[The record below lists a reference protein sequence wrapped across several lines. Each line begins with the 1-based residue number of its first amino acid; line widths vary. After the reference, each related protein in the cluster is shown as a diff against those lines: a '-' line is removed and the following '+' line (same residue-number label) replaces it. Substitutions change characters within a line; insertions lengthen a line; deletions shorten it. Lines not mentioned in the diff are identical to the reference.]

1 MGLLQLPKLR
11 QKAAPVVVEEK
22 LNPSQM
28 HIAGDYGRDNNSTT
42 YSLKYHR
49 AYDKL
54 EVVRRGTDLLVDAL
68 SQINFDLKNKM
79 FTGSSFSPMRANA
92 LEVLLNSRPN
102 PYQDTNSFRRSFWMD
117 FLLEGNV
124 FLYFDGDYLYILPAR
139 DVTVVSSP
147 ITFIKEFTIGE
158 ETYTPDQVI
167 HLKDNSA
174 TSLFRG
180 DSRLKACQES
190 INLLG
195 SMLTFQTNFFN
206 NGAVPGLVLKTD
218 DILGDKLKA
227 RMLAFWTRNFN
238 PREGGRKPALLD
250 GGLSIDSIGSKDFK
264 ELDFSNSI
272 KDAEVR
278 ILKALG
284 VPPIL
289 LDSGNNANI
298 SPNIRLFYV
307 TTVMPLIDR
316 YVSAIESYFGYDVK
330 PAYAEVAALRPEL
343 KDLSD
348 YYTSLTNNGIMLGSE
363 AREALRLPQLD
374 DPLLDK
380 IRIPANVA
388 GSASGVS
395 GQEGGAPPKGV
406 REYPKLT

>member
-1 MGLLQLPKLR
+1 MGILTFPKLR
-11 QKAAPVVVEEK
+11 DKAAPVVVPEEK
-22 LNPSQM
+22 LNPSQI
-28 HIAGDYGRDNNSTT
+28 HIAGNYGNDINSTT
-42 YSLKYHR
+42 YTLKYHR

-68 SQINFDLKNKM
+68 SQINFDLKDKLH
-79 FTGSSFSPMRANA
+79 TGSTFSQIRASA
-92 LEVLLNSRPN
+92 VQKLLNSRPN
-102 PYQDTNSFRRSFWMD
+102 LYQDCNSFRRSMWMD
-117 FLLEGNV
+117 FLIEGNV
-124 FLYFDGDYLYILPAR
+124 FLYFDGQHLYQLPAR
-139 DVTVVSSP
+139 DVTIVSSP
-147 ITFIKEFTIGE
+147 VTFIKEFKIGE
-158 ETYTPDQVI
+158 ETYTPDQII
-167 HLKDNSA
+167 HLKDNSIN
-174 TSLFRG
+174 SLFRG

-218 DILGDKLKA
+218 DILGDKLKT

-264 ELDFSNSI
+264 ELDFSQSI
-272 KDAEVR
+272 IDAETR

-284 VPPIL
+284 VPPLL

-298 SPNIRLFYV
+298 APNIRLFYV

-316 YVSAIESYFGYDVK
+316 FVSATENYFGYDIK
-330 PAYAEVAALRPEL
+330 PVYADVAALRPEL

-363 AREALRLPQLD
+363 AREALRLHKLKE
-374 DPLLDK
+374 PLLDK

-388 GSASGVS
+388 GSASGVN
-395 GQEGGAPPKGV
+395 GQEGGAPPK
-406 REYPKLT
+406 E

>member
-1 MGLLQLPKLR
+1 MKLLTLPKLR
-11 QKAAPVVVEEK
+11 EKAAPDVATEEK
-22 LNPSQM
+22 LNPSQI
-28 HIAGDYGRDNNSTT
+28 HIAGNAGNDINSTT
-42 YSLKYHR
+42 YHLRYHR

-68 SQINFDLKNKM
+68 SQINFDLKDKIHS
-79 FTGSSFSPMRANA
+79 GSTFSQIRASA
-92 LEVLLNSRPN
+92 VARLLNTRPN
-102 PYQDTNSFRRSFWMD
+102 LYQDVNSFRRNMWMD

-124 FLYFDGDYLYILPAR
+124 FLYFDGEYLYQLPAR
-139 DVTVVSSP
+139 DVTIVSSP
-147 ITFIKEFTIGE
+147 VTFIKEFKIGE
-158 ETYTPDQVI
+158 QTYTPDQIV
-167 HLKDNSA
+167 HLKDNSSC
-174 TSLFRG
+174 SLFRG

-206 NGAVPGLVLKTD
+206 NGAVPGLVLQTD
-218 DILGDKLKA
+218 DILGDKLKT

-264 ELDFSNSI
+264 ELDFSQSI
-272 KDAEVR
+272 LDAETR

-316 YVSAIESYFGYDVK
+316 YVAAMENYFGYDVK

-343 KDLSD
+343 KELSD
-348 YYTSLTNNGIMLGSE
+348 YYTSLANNGIMLGAE
-363 AREALRLPQLD
+363 ARESLRLPKLV

-388 GSASGVS
+388 GSATGVA
-395 GQEGGAPPKGV
+395 GQEGGAPPK
-406 REYPKLT
+406 E